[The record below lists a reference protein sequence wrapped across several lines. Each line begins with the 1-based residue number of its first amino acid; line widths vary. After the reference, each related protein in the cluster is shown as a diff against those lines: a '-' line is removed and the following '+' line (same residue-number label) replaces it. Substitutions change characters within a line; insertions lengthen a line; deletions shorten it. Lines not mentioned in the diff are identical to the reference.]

1 VDFSMIAKSLSRMTK
16 VDREDQTVSD
26 SVDST
31 SECLISVIVA
41 TFNAGPLLQSCISSF
56 AEQDLARKELI
67 VVDGGSTDETVELLS
82 RNSKHVNHWI
92 TEPDQGICDAWNK
105 GVKMASGKWILFLGA
120 DDYLVCPTVLTD
132 VALCLEVLP
141 ESCRVAYGKIFT
153 VSKRGDMLAQWGRP
167 WIDIKD
173 TFRSMMVIPHQGVF
187 HRKSLF
193 DEVGGFDIFLRF
205 AGDYD
210 LLLRAIELSPPQF
223 MDGTVV
229 TAMGVGGVS
238 SRPTL
243 SASVLQEF
251 RIARRNRGWPA
262 VTLPWLWAYIKA
274 RVKGVIAKALGDD
287 ATVDLIRRVKGV
299 SGDSRH

>member
-1 VDFSMIAKSLSRMTK
+1 M
-16 VDREDQTVSD
+16 DREDQTVSD

-41 TFNAGPLLQSCISSF
+41 TFNAGAFIQSCISAFSDQEF
-56 AEQDLARKELI
+56 QRKELVI
-67 VVDGGSTDETVELLS
+67 VDGGSTDATVDLLS
-82 RNSKHVNHWI
+82 RNAKHVSHWI
-92 TEPDQGICDAWNK
+92 SEPDQGICDAWNK
-105 GVKMASGKWILFLGA
+105 GVQIASGKWILFLGA
-120 DDYLVCPTVLTD
+120 DDFLLSPNVLTE
-132 VALCLEVLP
+132 VALHLEALP
-141 ESCRVAYGKIFT
+141 ESCRVAYGKILT
-153 VSKRGDMLAQWGRP
+153 VSKRGDTLDQWGRP
-167 WIDIKD
+167 WIDLKD
-173 TFRSMMVIPHQGVF
+173 SFRSMMTIPHQGVF

-193 DEVGGFDIFLRF
+193 DEVGGFDISLRF

-287 ATVDLIRRVKGV
+287 ATVDLVRRLKGV